1 MEKQHIIFEQE
12 KILYAVEQLAIFI
25 ITHYPQVEALRK
37 MIIDR
42 STTEDMD
49 LIELP
54 ESPDGLTPM
63 PVLNYYFCGS
73 LAVMLLSLADKIIQI
88 DSNYFPGI
96 SEGRSITIPDQ
107 TIKKLFLFA
116 RLIGDLDYVPLDGYK
131 NRQFYTG
138 KIDYRS
144 EEYKKRR
151 LELLFKGGCISL
163 SDVPEAGRSCLK
175 IKEGNINLFVDPVE
189 VIGVKKVV
197 KIIIHDKEFYIA
209 SPDSLLGFK
218 ILHLLRSYERKSDQF
233 NTDIPILLDALS
245 TVYSREELI
254 QMTCEILLDFN
265 NSIRLF
271 SEDQSQPSEIFD
283 RINGII
289 AIEGVNPNIIIFLK
303 EILIKLKSIEE

>member
-12 KILYAVEQLAIFI
+12 KILSAVEQLAIFI